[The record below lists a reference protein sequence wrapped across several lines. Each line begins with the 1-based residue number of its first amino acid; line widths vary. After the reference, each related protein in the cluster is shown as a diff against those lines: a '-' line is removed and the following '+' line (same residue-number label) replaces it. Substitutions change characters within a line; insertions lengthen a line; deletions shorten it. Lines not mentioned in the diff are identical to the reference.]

1 MTTHLKRDDMIGI
14 RQDKERDSI
23 SIDQMMQTAK
33 IAQATYADY
42 SQEAVDR
49 IVAAVANNLE
59 AAAEKLAELAH
70 NETGFGNICDK
81 TTKNLFASRTVYDH
95 LKEQK
100 TVGIMSKDEVNQI
113 VEIAEPMGVI
123 AALVPMTN
131 PTSTVIF
138 KSLIALKTRNAIV
151 FSPHPHAV
159 KSIIE
164 TARLVDDAAVNAGAP
179 RGLIHVILKPSLD
192 GTQALMRHVDT
203 ALILATG
210 GGQMVKAAYSSGNP
224 AIGVGPGNGP
234 AVIDDTADILDAV
247 KKIVKS
253 KTFDYG
259 TICASEQSLVVV
271 SSIKEKV
278 KDALLAQQAYLLSK
292 KEAKQLVLIL
302 LRDNGT
308 MNPQIVGKSA
318 YDVASLA
325 KITVPEDTTVLVAE
339 TEEVSQTNPYAR
351 EKLTPV
357 LGLFT
362 VSDFSEGIAKANEIL
377 LNEGAGHTAILHTK
391 SVAHAEA
398 YGLAI
403 KASRI
408 LINTPSTFGG
418 IGASTGL
425 APSLTLGCGAIGG
438 SSLSDNV
445 EVKHLLNVKRLAFH
459 LSDF

>member
-1 MTTHLKRDDMIGI
+1 
-14 RQDKERDSI
+14 
-23 SIDQMMQTAK
+23 
-33 IAQATYADY
+33 
-42 SQEAVDR
+42 
-49 IVAAVANNLE
+49 
-59 AAAEKLAELAH
+59 
-70 NETGFGNICDK
+70 
-81 TTKNLFASRTVYDH
+81 
-95 LKEQK
+95 
-100 TVGIMSKDEVNQI
+100 
-113 VEIAEPMGVI
+113 
-123 AALVPMTN
+123 
-131 PTSTVIF
+131 
-138 KSLIALKTRNAIV
+138 
-151 FSPHPHAV
+151 
-159 KSIIE
+159 
-164 TARLVDDAAVNAGAP
+164 
-179 RGLIHVILKPSLD
+179 
-192 GTQALMRHVDT
+192 
-203 ALILATG
+203 
-210 GGQMVKAAYSSGNP
+210 
-224 AIGVGPGNGP
+224 
-234 AVIDDTADILDAV
+234 
-247 KKIVKS
+247 
-253 KTFDYG
+253 
-259 TICASEQSLVVV
+259 
-271 SSIKEKV
+271 
-278 KDALLAQQAYLLSK
+278 
-292 KEAKQLVLIL
+292 
-302 LRDNGT
+302 

-391 SVAHAEA
+391 SVARAEA
-398 YGLAI
+398 YGHAI